1 MSPRSRILFAAAS
14 LILGLAFVL
23 PLWAVYLE
31 APQYP
36 EGLGMLIRIDDITG
50 IKPNDLDNINN
61 LNHYIGMKRIE
72 PASIPELRFMPWI
85 VAALMAT
92 GAATA
97 LFARRW
103 MARAWV
109 GAFVIVALAG
119 LVDFYK
125 WEYDYGHDLDL
136 ENAIIKIE
144 GMSYQP
150 PLIGS
155 KQLLNFRATS
165 IPAGGG
171 YALIASLAMGVL
183 AVVIDGRG
191 RRTAASR
198 AVAQRVP
205 GIRLA

>member
-1 MSPRSRILFAAAS
+1 
-14 LILGLAFVL
+14 
-23 PLWAVYLE
+23 
-31 APQYP
+31 
-36 EGLGMLIRIDDITG
+36 
-50 IKPNDLDNINN
+50 
-61 LNHYIGMKRIE
+61 
-72 PASIPELRFMPWI
+72 
-85 VAALMAT
+85 
-92 GAATA
+92 
-97 LFARRW
+97 
-103 MARAWV
+103 
-109 GAFVIVALAG
+109 VALAG
-119 LVDFYK
+119 LEDYYT

-136 ENAIIKIE
+136 ENAIIKLE

>member
-1 MSPRSRILFAAAS
+1 
-14 LILGLAFVL
+14 
-23 PLWAVYLE
+23 
-31 APQYP
+31 
-36 EGLGMLIRIDDITG
+36 
-50 IKPNDLDNINN
+50 
-61 LNHYIGMKRIE
+61 MKRIE

-97 LFARRW
+97 LVARRW

-109 GAFVIVALAG
+109 GAFLIVALAG

-171 YALIASLAMGVL
+171 YALIASLALGVI
-183 AVVIDGRG
+183 AVVMDGRG
-191 RRTAASR
+191 QRLAASR
-198 AVAQRVP
+198 AVARGAQ